1 MTRHL
6 CNTAGSLSFQP
17 FFPPIPVDKAA
28 LDVAEAP
35 PKSFRHE
42 GVEDRVEDRVEVVE
56 NTLRVHFWL
65 SVCVRGVQYF

>member
-1 MTRHL
+1 MTHVSRVIL
-6 CNTAGSLSFQP
+6 VQVAP

-56 NTLRVHFWL
+56 NT
-65 SVCVRGVQYF
+65 